1 MREQL
6 PFLRGTDFSLCKRK
20 AGQLFAAALFICLTI
35 PSFASTSFAGDAN
48 YFSKKTNHLK
58 DKIFESAAYQAML
71 MPCPGGSGVVGGR
84 VIGDYN
90 FNGQDD
96 EIGGVRGVT
105 VSLYSCDPD
114 GNSTLVGTTLTDYDG
129 HYFFD
134 GLADGTSYKVEF
146 EADPVLSPGFIGG
159 DFGSDVQFVTAP
171 TCGVNTAFAGAEDY
185 TDENPILYSTCFING
200 DPLAAGANGA
210 DEDVLVSFTWDS
222 RGSSTPPNKIGTAAQ
237 YGSIYGIAQD
247 RFDDYLFTSA
257 FIKRHVGMGP
267 EGIGG
272 IYVLDIS
279 GTPTPLFSF
288 DLADMGI
295 NVGTIASN
303 SARGLQPSVNLPSN
317 DPDAYPMVAKNGI
330 GAMEVDYLGENLY
343 VVNLFERKL
352 HKIDITGLPT
362 PPTSSDVTTYNLPT
376 SSCTGGEYRP
386 FAVRFF
392 RGEVYVGSVCDA
404 SISQNSADL
413 TASIHR
419 LDGTTFNA
427 ITTFSLNYTKG
438 YTTLHSSCEDFP
450 GWYPWTDMVPAACD
464 NGSTIVYPQPVFSD
478 FEFDVDGSLIVGLMD
493 RIGHQLGYE
502 NYKPTG
508 TDLVSTV
515 SGGDLLRLYLEDDG
529 TYTLENNG
537 TAGPVSTGG
546 AGNGQGPGGG
556 EFYFNDVFE
565 GGLNNLTPAPHAETS
580 QGAIAFNRGTGDIAT
595 TALDPYSIA
604 FNTGGINWL
613 SNAEAEI
620 RDQEGYRLYRT
631 SGSNNSTFAKAN
643 GLGDLMTDYALAPI
657 QIGGMAWV
665 DANDDGIQDGCEDVL
680 MGIEVSLF
688 DENGSLISTIVTNA
702 NGEYYFNDGDIE
714 ENTKYFVVFGT
725 DGEFNTVSGQIN
737 NAYFITAD
745 DEGTGSNPDKN
756 DSDIISASAGMGNGS
771 FTGMPFIMLTTGGSG
786 YVDHSF
792 DAGFTPEGFIA
803 PPVAGL
809 GDYVWEDLNG
819 DGIQDSNEPPIS
831 GVTVTLLDGNGNV
844 VLTTMTD
851 GNGNYSFPGV
861 MAGTYCIQFGTP
873 TGFNGTLQNTGNG
886 TNDSDANAGT
896 GKTANFVFDPLD
908 GDDLNFDAGFVKIP
922 ATAGLGD
929 YVWEDL
935 NGDGIQDSNEPPISG
950 VTVQLLDGNGNVI
963 ATTMTNASGNYFFPG
978 IGAGTYC
985 IQFGTPTG
993 FNGTLQ
999 NTGNGA
1005 NDSDANSSTGKTGN
1019 FVFDPENGDDFTFD
1033 AGFVRI
1039 PVPAGVGDF
1048 VWEDLDGN
1056 GVQDPGEPGI
1066 PGVTVNLV
1074 DGNGNIIST
1083 TMTDGNGNYFFPDV
1097 PAGTYCIQ
1105 FVGPTGFVG
1114 TAQNAGNGANDS
1126 SADPT
1131 TGKGGTFT
1139 FDPADGDN
1147 LTQDAGFVRVPL
1159 NCTGAEITGAT
1170 VTPSCGPIGGT
1181 VTINIS
1187 GDAAQYDR
1195 IWIPNR
1201 GTQGADLNS
1210 RNDLPQG
1217 TYLVILQHIGDP
1229 DCNDKQ
1235 YFTINEDC
1243 GFFPDTTIVS
1253 LKIGETKDFC
1263 LSTEGF
1269 EGDVASTKMDCISG
1283 CEVLT
1288 TSQVESTDHCISLE
1302 GKRQGTQELYF
1313 EACDANG
1320 NCTKSILII
1329 EVKRST
1335 PTEGPTAVADIYE
1348 MVGSDPMTFDVC
1360 LNDIFDGEL
1369 NSLSIIHNPSNGI
1382 ATKNE
1387 DNTITYE
1394 PNGIHCED
1402 EFTYEICNDDGCD
1415 ISSVKLIIECEGIK
1429 PVSGFSPNRDGINDQ
1444 FQVIGID
1451 KYENEL
1457 TVFNRWGNVVYNK
1470 KQYNNDWEGE
1480 FNGVALPTGV
1490 YFYLI
1495 NYDGGKT
1502 MTGYVVINQ

>member
-6 PFLRGTDFSLCKRK
+6 PFLRGTDFSFCKKK
-20 AGQLFAAALFICLTI
+20 AGQFFAVALLICLTI

-48 YFSKKTNHLK
+48 FFSKKANHLK
-58 DKIFESAAYQAML
+58 NKIFESAAYQTML
-71 MPCPGGSGVVGGR
+71 IPCPGGSGVVGGR

-105 VSLYSCDPD
+105 VSLYSCDPN

-134 GLADGTSYKVEF
+134 GLADGASYKVEF
-146 EADPVLSPGFIGG
+146 EADPLLSPGFIGG

-200 DPLAAGANGA
+200 DPLASGSNAA

-222 RGSSTPPNKIGTAAQ
+222 RGSSTPPNKVGTAAQ

-279 GTPTPLFSF
+279 GTPTPIFSF
-288 DLADMGI
+288 DLADLGI

-317 DPDAYPMVAKNGI
+317 DPDTYPMVAKNGI

-362 PPTSSDVTTYNLPT
+362 PPTSANVTTYNLPT

-413 TASIHR
+413 TAAIHR

-450 GWYPWTDMVPAACD
+450 GWYPWTDVVPAACD

-502 NYKPTG
+502 NYLPTG
-508 TDLVSTV
+508 TNLVSNV

-529 TYTLENNG
+529 SYTLENNG
-537 TAGPVSTGG
+537 TAGPVSTAG
-546 AGNGQGPGGG
+546 AGNNQGPGGG
-556 EFYFNDVFE
+556 EFYYNDVFE

-657 QIGGMAWV
+657 QIGGMAWI

-725 DGEFNTVSGQIN
+725 DGEYNTVSGQIN

-745 DEGTGSNPDKN
+745 DEGAGANPDKN
-756 DSDIISASAGMGNGS
+756 DSDIITASAGMGNGS
-771 FTGMPFIMLTTGGSG
+771 FTGMPFIMLTTGGPG

-792 DAGFTPEGFIA
+792 DAGFTPEGFVA

-819 DGIQDSNEPPIS
+819 DGIQDSNEPPLS

-844 VLTTMTD
+844 VLTTTTD

-873 TGFNGTLQNTGNG
+873 TGFSGTLQNTGNG

-922 ATAGLGD
+922 
-929 YVWEDL
+929 
-935 NGDGIQDSNEPPISG
+935 
-950 VTVQLLDGNGNVI
+950 VI
-963 ATTMTNASGNYFFPG
+963 
-978 IGAGTYC
+978 
-985 IQFGTPTG
+985 
-993 FNGTLQ
+993 
-999 NTGNGA
+999 
-1005 NDSDANSSTGKTGN
+1005 
-1019 FVFDPENGDDFTFD
+1019 
-1033 AGFVRI
+1033 
-1039 PVPAGVGDF
+1039 AGVGDL

-1083 TMTDGNGNYFFPDV
+1083 TTTDVNGNYFFPDV

-1114 TAQNAGNGANDS
+1114 TAQNAGNGSNDS
-1126 SADPT
+1126 SADPS
-1131 TGKGGTFT
+1131 TGKGGTFN

-1147 LTQDAGFVRVPL
+1147 LSQDAGFVRVPL
-1159 NCTGAEITGAT
+1159 NCTGAEIIGAT

-1263 LSTEGF
+1263 LSTEDF
-1269 EGDVASTKMDCISG
+1269 EGDVVSTKMDCLSG

-1320 NCTKSILII
+1320 NCEKSILVID
-1329 EVKRST
+1329 VKRAT
-1335 PTEGPTAVADIYE
+1335 PSEGPTAVADTYE
-1348 MVGSDPMTFDVC
+1348 MIGADPMTFDVC
-1360 LNDIFDGEL
+1360 LNDIFDGDL
-1369 NSLSIIHNPSNGI
+1369 SSLSIIHNPSNGI

-1394 PNGIHCED
+1394 SNGVHCED
-1402 EFTYEICNDDGCD
+1402 EFSYEICNDDGCD
-1415 ISSVKLIIECEGIK
+1415 ITSVKMIIECQGIK
-1429 PVSGFSPNRDGINDQ
+1429 PVSGFSPNKDGINDQ
-1444 FQVIGID
+1444 FQIIGID

-1457 TVFNRWGNVVYNK
+1457 TVFNRWGNIVYNK
-1470 KQYNNDWEGE
+1470 KQYNNDWEGD
-1480 FNGVALPTGV
+1480 FNGIALPTGV

-1495 NYDGGKT
+1495 NYDSGKT